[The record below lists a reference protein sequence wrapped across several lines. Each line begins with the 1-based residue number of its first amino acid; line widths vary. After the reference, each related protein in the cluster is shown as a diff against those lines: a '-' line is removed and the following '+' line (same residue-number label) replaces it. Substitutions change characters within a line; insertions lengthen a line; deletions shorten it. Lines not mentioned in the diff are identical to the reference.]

1 MADAENQVVSSVN
14 YLDEDSGRD
23 RNGRRLYPV
32 MSATFRKFF
41 EGRNYRW
48 LEPVRGMDRVTFLT
62 KCADI
67 VERTARESL
76 EMAVEAAGPK
86 GLSERGRRDALDSGR
101 MAAMRR
107 LGLSYLFYFAVVI
120 LKHDWLNNDYAYR
133 LCLDVQK
140 NKWSKHVMLWI
151 IAREHYKSTIIT
163 KISTLWEIMQNPENT
178 YCIMTFEEGLSVDF
192 LGYIKTQCETNEL
205 LRALYPDVIW
215 EDPAKGYQVDESTGV
230 KTTWTWNSTAL
241 EFRRQSHPN
250 EKTVEAFAVRGGS
263 ITGRHFSHLIMD
275 DIETESMTKTENFI
289 ENMKNTVTNLFK
301 AGRSDDLHVT
311 MVGTFYTVNDLYCK
325 LIKDD
330 IIDESIIQSAIDQE
344 TRHPIKYTDEAME
357 QVIKS
362 STPAI
367 FATQVMCDPSFSIS
381 AKFVYDRILR
391 WHPVNL
397 DGLNIYVFV
406 DPAGTKT
413 NRSDYTAILTAGYD
427 INRNVMVIDLIRDKL
442 TLDEKFSHLARI
454 MRRYRPIA
462 IYYEQA
468 REHYKSTII
477 TKISTLWEIM
487 QNPENTYC
495 IMTFEE
501 GLSVD
506 FLGYIKTQCET
517 NELLRALYPDV
528 IWEDPA
534 KGYQVD
540 ESTGVKTTWTWNSTA
555 LEFRRQSHPN
565 EKTVEAFA
573 VRGGSITG
581 RHFSHLI
588 MDDIETESM
597 TKTENFIENM
607 KNTVTNLFKAG
618 RSDDLHVTM
627 VGTFYTVN
635 DLYCKLIKDDIIDES
650 IIQSAIDQETRHPI
664 KYTDEAME
672 QVIKS
677 STPAIFATQVMCD
690 PSFSI
695 SAKFVYDRI
704 LRWHPV
710 NLDGLNIYVF
720 VDPAGTKTNRSDYT
734 AILTAG
740 YDINRNVM
748 VIDLI
753 RDKLTL
759 DEKFSHLARIM
770 RRYRPI
776 AIYYEQVGMQADIAY
791 LQQKMQQTNIRFP
804 IIPESPP
811 RGVTKQVRIEQII
824 FRMNTIYLPHP
835 GDNVFI
841 NWQGVPEDMVESMV
855 NDEMMPFPNATHD
868 DALDTLAKAV
878 AAMDGGFVAVPDME
892 ELRTGAGA
900 GGQIEADYD
909 PMDYAKRLI
918 SG

>member
-62 KCADI
+62 KCAEI

-76 EMAVEAAGPK
+76 EMAVDAAGSK

-120 LKHDWLNNDYAYR
+120 LKHDWLNNDYSYR

-192 LGYIKTQCETNEL
+192 LSYIKTQCETNEL

-215 EDPAKGYQVDESTGV
+215 EDPAKGYQVDEATGV

-241 EFRRQSHPN
+241 EFKRQSHPN

-344 TRHPIKYTDEAME
+344 TRHPIKYTDDAME

-362 STPAI
+362 STPGI

-381 AKFVYDRILR
+381 AKFNYDRILR

-427 INRNVMVIDLIRDKL
+427 INRNVMVIELIRDKL
-442 TLDEKFSHLARI
+442 TLDEKFSHLAR
-454 MRRYRPIA
+454 
-462 IYYEQA
+462 
-468 REHYKSTII
+468 
-477 TKISTLWEIM
+477 
-487 QNPENTYC
+487 
-495 IMTFEE
+495 
-501 GLSVD
+501 V
-506 FLGYIKTQCET
+506 
-517 NELLRALYPDV
+517 
-528 IWEDPA
+528 
-534 KGYQVD
+534 
-540 ESTGVKTTWTWNSTA
+540 
-555 LEFRRQSHPN
+555 
-565 EKTVEAFA
+565 
-573 VRGGSITG
+573 
-581 RHFSHLI
+581 
-588 MDDIETESM
+588 
-597 TKTENFIENM
+597 
-607 KNTVTNLFKAG
+607 
-618 RSDDLHVTM
+618 
-627 VGTFYTVN
+627 
-635 DLYCKLIKDDIIDES
+635 
-650 IIQSAIDQETRHPI
+650 
-664 KYTDEAME
+664 
-672 QVIKS
+672 
-677 STPAIFATQVMCD
+677 
-690 PSFSI
+690 
-695 SAKFVYDRI
+695 
-704 LRWHPV
+704 
-710 NLDGLNIYVF
+710 
-720 VDPAGTKTNRSDYT
+720 
-734 AILTAG
+734 
-740 YDINRNVM
+740 
-748 VIDLI
+748 
-753 RDKLTL
+753 
-759 DEKFSHLARIM
+759 M

-892 ELRTGAGA
+892 ELRAGAGA
-900 GGQIEADYD
+900 GGQVEADYD

>member
-462 IYYEQA
+462 IYYEQ
-468 REHYKSTII
+468 
-477 TKISTLWEIM
+477 
-487 QNPENTYC
+487 
-495 IMTFEE
+495 
-501 GLSVD
+501 
-506 FLGYIKTQCET
+506 
-517 NELLRALYPDV
+517 
-528 IWEDPA
+528 
-534 KGYQVD
+534 
-540 ESTGVKTTWTWNSTA
+540 
-555 LEFRRQSHPN
+555 
-565 EKTVEAFA
+565 
-573 VRGGSITG
+573 
-581 RHFSHLI
+581 
-588 MDDIETESM
+588 
-597 TKTENFIENM
+597 
-607 KNTVTNLFKAG
+607 
-618 RSDDLHVTM
+618 
-627 VGTFYTVN
+627 
-635 DLYCKLIKDDIIDES
+635 
-650 IIQSAIDQETRHPI
+650 
-664 KYTDEAME
+664 
-672 QVIKS
+672 
-677 STPAIFATQVMCD
+677 
-690 PSFSI
+690 
-695 SAKFVYDRI
+695 
-704 LRWHPV
+704 
-710 NLDGLNIYVF
+710 
-720 VDPAGTKTNRSDYT
+720 
-734 AILTAG
+734 
-740 YDINRNVM
+740 
-748 VIDLI
+748 
-753 RDKLTL
+753 
-759 DEKFSHLARIM
+759 
-770 RRYRPI
+770 
-776 AIYYEQVGMQADIAY
+776 VGMQADIAY